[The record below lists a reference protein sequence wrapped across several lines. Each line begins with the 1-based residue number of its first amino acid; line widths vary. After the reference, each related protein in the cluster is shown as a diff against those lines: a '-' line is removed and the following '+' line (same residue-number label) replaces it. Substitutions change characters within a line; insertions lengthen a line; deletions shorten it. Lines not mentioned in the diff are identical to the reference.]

1 MPRLSRPPVGQS
13 PTRDLPGT
21 RRTGFVLLFGQ
32 AVAGVVVGVLWW
44 LLTRRPTALL
54 AGEPLVTSTSQFPIA
69 RDGVFSVLTG
79 LVGLVAAVVVL
90 RRGRQAPVTVLVAAL
105 AGALASSLLAAGTG
119 SALPPAQADQAAHVT
134 LSAWVAV
141 LVQPFVVSV
150 VVALVTLADVLAR
163 WTRTP

>member
-1 MPRLSRPPVGQS
+1 MPRLTARPAAD
-13 PTRDLPGT
+13 PTGT

-44 LLTRRPTALL
+44 SLTRRPAALL
-54 AGEPLVTSTSQFPIA
+54 VGEPLVTSTSQFPIA
-69 RDGVFSVLTG
+69 RDGVFSLLTG
-79 LVGLVAAVVVL
+79 LAGLVAAVVVL

-119 SALPPAQADQAAHVT
+119 SALPPTQAVEAAHVT
-134 LSAWVAV
+134 LTAWVAV

-150 VVALVTLADVLAR
+150 VVALVTMADVLAR

>member
-1 MPRLSRPPVGQS
+1 MRPGG
-13 PTRDLPGT
+13 RDLGPGAAS

-32 AVAGVVVGVLWW
+32 AVAGVVVGVVWW
-44 LLTRRPTALL
+44 LLTRRSAALL
-54 AGEPLVTSTSQFPIA
+54 VGEPVVTSASVYPMA

-119 SALPPAQADQAAHVT
+119 SALPPTGVADAAHVT
-134 LSAWVAV
+134 LTAWIVV
-141 LVQPFVVSV
+141 LVQPFVVAAA
-150 VVALVTLADVLAR
+150 VALVTLGDVLVR